1 MKDGNN
7 VESLKNALIY
17 GPSVVLHWTRTAPE
31 RSWWARSPE
40 QRYPVI
46 SRLQCERASKLQRGH
61 VGDTAEPPHCSFGTK
76 TLIPQLLA
84 VLASDSSQL
93 SPFPGTPPYK
103 KKSVS
108 PRTCPFLRRRVGQP
122 VSNDCGRR
130 GTEVWHGC
138 LNFRYFRRAI
148 PGSELSLRYT
158 EAPSVAASQFSLSL
172 CLILLPSLP
181 DWFPRPL
188 LSQFPKCKS
197 PPPSPFPGGFSLWQ
211 SRCQR

>member
-1 MKDGNN
+1 M
-7 VESLKNALIY
+7 
-17 GPSVVLHWTRTAPE
+17 
-31 RSWWARSPE
+31 
-40 QRYPVI
+40 
-46 SRLQCERASKLQRGH
+46 
-61 VGDTAEPPHCSFGTK
+61 SFG
-76 TLIPQLLA
+76 LRCALRALAASVEGRCLRCCVYHPIPLQDQFPQFPG
-84 VLASDSSQL
+84 VLVPDSSQL

-197 PPPSPFPGGFSLWQ
+197 PPPSPFPGGFSL
-211 SRCQR
+211 